1 MISRKTYFFTDL
13 HADKQALL
21 NSLEYCDDLSA
32 LYLIGGDCFDKG
44 PSNLEL
50 LREIK
55 QLSARAEV
63 KLLAGNHDLRMLM
76 VLQNWEDQDNFLFQR
91 IFTPERFEK
100 RIVPFLEECGGI
112 DAAKEMFLDPEGEF
126 GWFFPS
132 LNLLYQD
139 KAVLFTHAGVSDAFA
154 LKLKD
159 KGQDLYNATFRKVLG
174 GKDTLLD
181 FYYSKAAGAFR
192 TKYRTKDASFT
203 PKGAEALRECGVKFV
218 AHGHDSQ
225 AMGHRLRYI
234 EGIPHLA
241 CDVTVDSGSR
251 WQKNLGTQSGWGV
264 AHFDPENHHVIC
276 FSSEATLGFDWR
288 IYT

>member
-55 QLSARAEV
+55 QLSDRAEV

-76 VLQNWEDQDNFLFQR
+76 VLQNWDDQDNFLFQR

-112 DAAKEMFLDPEGEF
+112 EAAKEMFLDPAGEF

-132 LNLLYQD
+132 LNLFHQD
-139 KAVLFTHAGVSDAFA
+139 KATLFIHAGVSDVFVFQ
-154 LKLKD
+154 LKK
-159 KGQDLYNATFRKVLG
+159 KGPDLYNATFRALVGDSGNLF
-174 GKDTLLD
+174 D
-181 FYYSKAAGAFR
+181 FYYSQASGAFR
-192 TKYRTKDASFT
+192 TKYRTKDAPFT
-203 PKGAEALRECGVKFV
+203 QIGAKKLRECGVRFV

-225 AMGHRLRYI
+225 TQGHKLRYI

-241 CDVTVDSGSR
+241 CDVTVNSGSR
-251 WQKNLGTQSGWGV
+251 WKENLDTQSGSGV
-264 AHFDPENHHVIC
+264 AHFDPENNHVFC
-276 FSSEATLGFDWR
+276 FSSEGLTGFYWGV
-288 IYT
+288 YQ